1 LSLESIRGMLYAGL
15 FILGI
20 AVMAWWMIRDEKKH
34 EKKIKNKKAN
44 DNNATDKVGYIFTPD
59 RDGTEEK

>member
-1 LSLESIRGMLYAGL
+1 MSLESIRGMLYAGL

-34 EKKIKNKKAN
+34 EKKIKNKKG
-44 DNNATDKVGYIFTPD
+44 K
-59 RDGTEEK
+59 